1 MNRALF
7 DSLGIR
13 QAELAKAAGLAEAS
27 VSRLLNGTVEP
38 NKSTIDAVLAFFSK
52 RLDRVVTYEEA
63 FGSPKRRKKAA

>member
-1 MNRALF
+1 VNRALF

-38 NKSTIDAVLAFFSK
+38 NKSTIDAVLAFLSK
-52 RLDRVVTYEEA
+52 RLDRVVAYEEA